1 MVPASYFFKL
11 KIPTKI
17 IEMNIRSGKPVIET
31 VMVPPDKLCKVNDCL
46 NSHRTSTAKK
56 VIMNKLCNV

>member
-1 MVPASYFFKL
+1 
-11 KIPTKI
+11 
-17 IEMNIRSGKPVIET
+17 MNIRSGKPVIET